1 MDSTLTYSTK
11 TAWAAVLKA
20 VAAFFAIGMSIY
32 SMILVANMP
41 KDAGA
46 MAVNASSGS
55 QTGGLA
61 ATCLGLVGWVLSLTA
76 LVLIFQDSKRV
87 GPGARHLAVAALVV
101 FILEIVAMLAV
112 SAFSIF
118 GTLRG
123 SVVMFRSGLWMGA
136 LNGILGFAV
145 PVLLFISYYPR
156 WGKVAWV
163 VGAGLA
169 ALASLISV
177 AMIAPTYTLQPLEM
191 MGQTLFIPVAG
202 IDVTQGLY
210 PVLSN
215 LVIGFHL
222 LTAGLCAWLAVRAFR
237 EAKAVLPEGVA

>member
-1 MDSTLTYSTK
+1 
-11 TAWAAVLKA
+11 
-20 VAAFFAIGMSIY
+20 
-32 SMILVANMP
+32 
-41 KDAGA
+41 

-55 QTGGLA
+55 QAGGLA
-61 ATCLGLVGWVLSLTA
+61 VTCLGLVGWVLSLTA

-87 GPGARHLAVAALVV
+87 GPGARRLAVAALVV

-136 LNGILGFAV
+136 LNGILGLAV

-163 VGAGLA
+163 AGAGLA